1 MEVTGTYK
9 MGHILSDKCSDWPE
23 SFKPMFL
30 IFKLNFNL
38 LKIETSWKKNLSDPE
53 TLCLYCSIA
62 TVS

>member
-1 MEVTGTYK
+1 MEVTRTYK

-38 LKIETSWKKNLSDPE
+38 LKTETS
-53 TLCLYCSIA
+53 
-62 TVS
+62 